1 MGLTRRQLL
10 ASAVLCAPP
19 VTAQF
24 RAGNGPKVRT
34 TPAVCLYSQLLIK
47 VAYDELGPVLRS
59 LGVDGC
65 DLSVQAGGHVLPENS
80 AVDLMRAIE
89 AITGVGLDV
98 PVITTSYT
106 NLGDATIRNVAGI
119 AGEMGVPVFKAG
131 HWKYTPGTEIEMRLS
146 EVQRDLAGLA
156 AMARAVNMSLAISN
170 LAGENVGEAVWDINM
185 MIRGTDPRTV
195 GYDFDIGSATV
206 EGGMG
211 GWSVA
216 LRLALSRLKMVTVR
230 DFVWTKEAAGWT
242 LTPCP
247 LGEGMVDFPK
257 FFAMLARAKFAGP
270 ISIQMD
276 YRPKDELSAI
286 RHDVD
291 FIRKQVNTAYG
302 TSSGSGSGGGGRA
315 G

>member
-10 ASAVLCAPP
+10 AGAAACASPGA
-19 VTAQF
+19 AQF
-24 RAGNGPKVRT
+24 RAGNGPKLRT

-47 VAYDELGPVLRS
+47 IGYDELGPILRG

-65 DLSVQAGGHVLPENS
+65 DLSVQEGGHVKPELS

-98 PVITTSYT
+98 PVITTAYT
-106 NLGDATIRNVAGI
+106 NISDPTIRNVAGI

-131 HWKYTPGTEIEMRLS
+131 HWKYNAGEIEARLM
-146 EVQRDLAGLA
+146 EVQRDLGGLA
-156 AMARAVNMSLAISN
+156 ALARAVNMSLAIPN

-185 MIRGTDPRTV
+185 MIRSTDPRTV
-195 GYDFDIGSATV
+195 GYDFDIGSATA

-211 GWSVA
+211 GWTIA
-216 LRLALSRLKMVTVR
+216 LRLALPRLKMVTAR
-230 DFVWTKEAAGWT
+230 DFVWSKDAGGVWR

-247 LGEGMVDFPK
+247 LGEGMVDWPK
-257 FFAMLARAKFAGP
+257 FFGTLARARFAGP
-270 ISIQMD
+270 VSIQMD
-276 YRPKDELSAI
+276 YQPKDELAAI

-291 FIRKQVNTAYG
+291 FIRKQVNAAYG
-302 TSSGSGSGGGGRA
+302 LGGGGGR

>member
-10 ASAVLCAPP
+10 AGAVAGASGAR
-19 VTAQF
+19 AQF
-24 RAGNGPKVRT
+24 RAGNGPKLRT

-47 VAYDELGPVLRS
+47 VPYDELGPVLRS

-65 DLSVQAGGHVLPENS
+65 DLSVQAGGHVDPAMS
-80 AVDLMRAIE
+80 SVDMMRSVE

-98 PVITTSYT
+98 PVITTAYT
-106 NLGDATIRNVAGI
+106 NLSDPTIRNVVGI
-119 AGEMGVPVFKAG
+119 AGEMGVPIFKAG
-131 HWKYTPGTEIEMRLS
+131 HWKYTAGTEIEMRLA

-156 AMARAVNMSLAISN
+156 ALARAVNMSVAIPN

-195 GYDFDIGSATV
+195 GYDFDIGSATA

-216 LRLALSRLKMVTVR
+216 LRLAMARLKMVTAR
-230 DFVWTKEAAGWT
+230 DFVWSKDAGVWT

-247 LGEGMVDFPK
+247 LGEGMVNWPR

-276 YRPKDELSAI
+276 YHPKDELAAI

-291 FIRKQVNTAYG
+291 FVRKQVNAAYG
-302 TSSGSGSGGGGRA
+302 LGAGSGQG
-315 G
+315 